1 MYKRQ
6 SASCLIRGTDYG
18 RGNGKARY
26 VWALVPDATYLAV
39 AMAPRH
45 AADHPY
51 VENRWELFVDG
62 QYVMPMTCLLYTS
75 TSAAAVAIAFDEARR
90 TGRFGKGDNVVLVT
104 FGAGLTW
111 GAAAIRW

>member
-1 MYKRQ
+1 MFINIEK
-6 SASCLIRGTDYG
+6 YG
-18 RGNGKARY
+18 N
-26 VWALVPDATYLAV
+26 
-39 AMAPRH
+39 
-45 AADHPY
+45 
-51 VENRWELFVDG
+51 
-62 QYVMPMTCLLYTS
+62 

>member
-1 MYKRQ
+1 MQGNEVFKVAVKTLTNDVVDILEQNNIKPSQVDHFIPHQANFRIIE
-6 SASCLIRGTDYG
+6 AVRTKLDFPVEKTVLTIEKYG
-18 RGNGKARY
+18 N
-26 VWALVPDATYLAV
+26 
-39 AMAPRH
+39 
-45 AADHPY
+45 
-51 VENRWELFVDG
+51 
-62 QYVMPMTCLLYTS
+62 